1 MIPPPWHAEPWAQMQ
16 GRLQAGRMP
25 HALLLGGPAGVG
37 KRAFAERLARRLL
50 CTTPAAEG
58 EACGHC
64 RGCVLYV
71 AGTHPDLLRI
81 GLEPNREGKPRSE
94 IVIDQVRRLCDRL
107 TLSSQFGG
115 WKVALLDP
123 ADALNAAAANAL
135 LKTLEEPTRD
145 ALLLLLADAPMR
157 LSATIRSRCQRL
169 PFRVPAR
176 AQAQAWLATQGLT
189 DAAAAL
195 DAAAGNPGL
204 ALRQAE
210 DGALPRR
217 QAVRRDLAALVGGS
231 ADAQALAHGWH
242 QDEPVQR
249 LWFAAQALADEL
261 RARAAG
267 RRGPLGGGTGAA
279 TLSALY
285 AQANHARE
293 QLRGPLRG
301 ELVLLDLLSQRWT

>member
-1 MIPPPWHAEPWAQMQ
+1 MIAPSWHAGPWAQMQ
-16 GRLQAGRMP
+16 GCLQAGRMP
-25 HALLLGGPAGVG
+25 HALLLAGPTGVG

-50 CTTPAAEG
+50 CTTPTTEG

-64 RGCVLYV
+64 RGCVLYA

-81 GLEPNREGKPRSE
+81 GLESNREGKPRNE
-94 IVIDQVRRLCDRL
+94 IVIDQVRYLCDRL
-107 TLSSQFGG
+107 VLSSQFGA

-157 LSATIRSRCQRL
+157 LPATIRSRCQRL
-169 PFRVPAR
+169 PFRLPAR
-176 AQAQAWLATQGLT
+176 AEAHAWLVAQGLP
-189 DAAAAL
+189 DPAAAL
-195 DAAAGNPGL
+195 AAAAGNPGL
-204 ALRQAE
+204 ALRQAA

-217 QAVRRDLAALVGGS
+217 ESVRRDLAALAGGH
-231 ADAQALAHGWH
+231 ANAQALAHGWQ
-242 QDEPVQR
+242 QDDPAQR

-267 RRGPLGGGTGAA
+267 RRGPLGGGTDAA

-301 ELVLLDLLSQRWT
+301 ELVLLDLLSQRWS

>member
-1 MIPPPWHAEPWAQMQ
+1 MIAPPWHAESWAQMQ
-16 GRLQAGRMP
+16 GRLAAGRMP
-25 HALLLGGPAGVG
+25 HALLLTGPAGVG
-37 KRAFAERLARRLL
+37 KRAFAERLAQRLL
-50 CTTPAAEG
+50 CTAPTADG
-58 EACGHC
+58 EACGRC
-64 RGCVLYV
+64 RGCVLYG

-81 GLEPNREGKPRSE
+81 GLEANREGKPRSE

-107 TLSSQFGG
+107 VLSSQFGG
-115 WKVALLDP
+115 WKVAVLDP

-157 LSATIRSRCQRL
+157 LPATIRSRCQRL

-176 AQAQAWLATQGLT
+176 APAQAWLVAQALP

-204 ALRQAE
+204 ALRHAA
-210 DGALPRR
+210 DGALARR
-217 QAVRRDLAALVGGS
+217 EAVRRDLAALVGGR
-231 ADAQALAHGWH
+231 ADAQSLAHGWQ
-242 QDEPVQR
+242 QDDPAQR

-267 RRGPLGGGTGAA
+267 RRGPLGGRTDAA
-279 TLSALY
+279 TLGALY

-293 QLRGPLRG
+293 LLRGPLRG
-301 ELVLLDLLSQRWT
+301 ELVLLDLLSRRWT

>member
-1 MIPPPWHAEPWAQMQ
+1 MTAPPWHAEPWVQMQ
-16 GRLQAGRMP
+16 GRLAAGRMP
-25 HALLLGGPAGVG
+25 HALLLAGPAGLG

-50 CTTPAAEG
+50 CTTPTADG

-64 RGCVLYV
+64 RGCVLYA
-71 AGTHPDLLRI
+71 AGTHPDLLRV

-107 TLSSQFGG
+107 VLSSQFGG

-145 ALLLLLADAPMR
+145 ALLLLLANAPAR
-157 LSATIRSRCQRL
+157 LPATIRSRCQRL
-169 PFRVPAR
+169 SFRVPAR
-176 AQAQAWLATQGLT
+176 TEAQVWLASQDLA
-189 DAAAAL
+189 DAPAAL

-204 ALRQAE
+204 ALRQSA
-210 DGALPRR
+210 DGALQRR
-217 QAVRRDLAALVGGS
+217 DAVRRDLAALVAGR
-231 ADAQALAHGWH
+231 ADAQALAQGWQ
-242 QDEPVQR
+242 QDDPEQR

-267 RRGPLGGGTGAA
+267 RRGPLGGSADAPTLGA
-279 TLSALY
+279 LF
-285 AQANHARE
+285 AQANRARD

-301 ELVLLDLLSQRWT
+301 ELVLLDLLSQRWS

>member
-1 MIPPPWHAEPWAQMQ
+1 MITPPWHAEPWARMQ
-16 GRLQAGRMP
+16 GCLQAGRMP

-50 CTTPAAEG
+50 CTTPTKDG
-58 EACGHC
+58 HACGHC

-81 GLEPNREGKPRSE
+81 GLEPNREGKLRKE
-94 IVIDQVRRLCDRL
+94 IVIDQVRHLCDRL
-107 TLSSQFGG
+107 ALSSQFGG

-123 ADALNAAAANAL
+123 ADALNAAASNAL

-145 ALLLLLADAPMR
+145 ALLLLLADMPSR
-157 LSATIRSRCQRL
+157 LPATIRSRCQRL
-169 PFRVPAR
+169 TFRVPAR
-176 AQAQAWLATQGLT
+176 AEAHAWLVLQEIP

-204 ALRQAE
+204 ALQQAA

-217 QAVRRDLAALVGGS
+217 EAVRRDLVALVGGRV
-231 ADAQALAHGWH
+231 DAQALAHGWQ
-242 QDEPVQR
+242 QDEPAQR

-267 RRGPLGGGTGAA
+267 RRGPLGGSTGAA